1 MTEVIMELL
10 NMLYKQENKIEELK
24 ARMSKLE
31 SAIEELN
38 AAYNCCGYHD

>member
-24 ARMSKLE
+24 ARMSELE

>member
-24 ARMSKLE
+24 VRMSELE

>member
-24 ARMSKLE
+24 ARMSELE
-31 SAIEELN
+31 SAIQLFN
-38 AAYNCCGYHD
+38 AAYKC